1 MQQDVQQAS
10 GTGVTLSMEIQERL
24 QQLVSVSALAGARD
38 TSLEL
43 LARASEEVTSQG
55 QRFYEVA
62 DETMLSCFGGHTPAI
77 RQGPCRNELFT
88 VGRGSQVNW
97 WE

>member
-43 LARASEEVTSQG
+43 LARASEEVRLSQG
-55 QRFYEVA
+55 QTLLRGGVI
-62 DETMLSCFGGHTPAI
+62 ETHAPAS
-77 RQGPCRNELFT
+77 GAHS
-88 VGRGSQVNW
+88 GY
-97 WE
+97 